1 MNSDRIEKSAVL
13 RAPRAKVWHALT
25 DAQAL
30 GEWFGLKLDG
40 PITAGARLKGQVTHK
55 GYEHITLEIV
65 VERMET
71 ERLFS
76 WRWHPHPID
85 SNSDYAQEPMTT
97 VVFEL
102 ADDPGGTRLTVVESG
117 FDSIPLARRMKAY
130 RGNEQGWGQQMEAIA
145 RYVGQAAQSA

>member
-1 MNSDRIEKSAVL
+1 MNSDRIEKNVVL

-30 GEWFGLKLDG
+30 GAWFGLKLDG

-65 VERMET
+65 VERMEP

-76 WRWHPHPID
+76 WRWHPHAVDPKA
-85 SNSDYAQEPMTT
+85 DYSQEPMTS

-117 FDSIPLARRMKAY
+117 FDSIPLARRMEAY
-130 RGNEQGWGQQMEAIA
+130 RGNEQGWGLQMEAIA